1 MVNACPHAFTSVNMS
16 NIFPKTKEAELLQLE
31 RANCPLLVGSLAS
44 IEAFLFPPYGLRMR
58 YLRPFRMTGPE

>member
-16 NIFPKTKEAELLQLE
+16 NISPKTKEAELLQLE

-44 IEAFLFPPYGLRMR
+44 IEAFLFPPPYGLRM

>member
-1 MVNACPHAFTSVNMS
+1 MS
-16 NIFPKTKEAELLQLE
+16 NISPKTKEAELLQLE

>member
-1 MVNACPHAFTSVNMS
+1 MS

-44 IEAFLFPPYGLRMR
+44 IEAFLFPPPYGLRM

>member
-1 MVNACPHAFTSVNMS
+1 MS
-16 NIFPKTKEAELLQLE
+16 NIFPKTKEVELLQLE

-44 IEAFLFPPYGLRMR
+44 IEAFLFAPYGLRM